1 MAKTAAECQKE
12 KRARDKLKEEQRRAR
27 LLAYSL
33 KVDVYQGTADHIERI
48 KQVTGIDEVQDL
60 LTRAIHNISRL
71 DDDALRALLAE
82 P

>member
-1 MAKTAAECQKE
+1 MAKTAAERQKE

>member
-1 MAKTAAECQKE
+1 MAKTATER
-12 KRARDKLKEEQRRAR
+12 KRDQRERDKLKAEERRAR

-33 KVDVYQGTADHIERI
+33 TVEVYQGTADHIERI
-48 KQVTGIDEVQDL
+48 KQVTGIDEVHDL

-71 DDDALRALLAE
+71 DDAALRDFLAK

>member
-1 MAKTAAECQKE
+1 MAKTAAERQKE

-27 LLAYSL
+27 LLAYTL
-33 KVDVYQGTADHIERI
+33 KVEVYQGTADHIERI
-48 KQVTGIDEVQDL
+48 KQVTGIDEVHDL

-71 DDDALRALLAE
+71 DDDALLAFLAE

>member
-1 MAKTAAECQKE
+1 MAKSDAERQKE
-12 KRARDKLKEEQRRAR
+12 KRARDKLKAEERRAR

-33 KVDVYQGTADHIERI
+33 KVEVYQGTADHIERI
-48 KQVTGIDEVQDL
+48 KQVTGIDEVHDL

-71 DDDALRALLAE
+71 DDAALRDFLAK

>member
-1 MAKTAAECQKE
+1 MAKSATER
-12 KRARDKLKEEQRRAR
+12 KREQRERDKLKEDEHHAR

>member
-1 MAKTAAECQKE
+1 MAKTDAERQKE
-12 KRARDKLKEEQRRAR
+12 KRARDKLKAEERRAR

-33 KVDVYQGTADHIERI
+33 KVEVYQGTADHLERI
-48 KQVTGIDEVQDL
+48 KQVTGIDEVHDL

-71 DDDALRALLAE
+71 DDAALRDFLAK

>member
-1 MAKTAAECQKE
+1 MAKTAAERQKE

-27 LLAYSL
+27 LLAYTL
-33 KVDVYQGTADHIERI
+33 KLEVFKGTADHIERI

-71 DDDALRALLAE
+71 DDDELRAFLAE

>member
-1 MAKTAAECQKE
+1 MAKSDAERQKE
-12 KRARDKLKEEQRRAR
+12 KRARDKLKAEERRAR

-33 KVDVYQGTADHIERI
+33 KVEVYQGTADHIERI
-48 KQVTGIDEVQDL
+48 KQVTGIEEVHDL

-71 DDDALRALLAE
+71 DDAALRDFLAK

>member
-1 MAKTAAECQKE
+1 MAKSATER
-12 KRARDKLKEEQRRAR
+12 KREQRERDKLKAEERRAR
-27 LLAYSL
+27 LLAFTL
-33 KVDVYQGTADHIERI
+33 KLEVFKGTAERLERI
-48 KQVTGIDEVQDL
+48 QQVTGIDEVQDL

>member
-1 MAKTAAECQKE
+1 M
-12 KRARDKLKEEQRRAR
+12 
-27 LLAYSL
+27 
-33 KVDVYQGTADHIERI
+33 YQGTADHIERI

>member
-1 MAKTAAECQKE
+1 MAKSAKE
-12 KRARDKLKEEQRRAR
+12 RKREQRAREKLKAEERRAR

>member
-1 MAKTAAECQKE
+1 MAKSAKE
-12 KRARDKLKEEQRRAR
+12 RKREQRAREKLKAEERRAR

-33 KVDVYQGTADHIERI
+33 KVDVYQGTADNIERI

-71 DDDALRALLAE
+71 DDDALRAFLAE

>member
-1 MAKTAAECQKE
+1 MAKTDAERQKE
-12 KRARDKLKEEQRRAR
+12 KRARDKLKAEERRAR

-33 KVDVYQGTADHIERI
+33 KVEVYQGTADHIERI
-48 KQVTGIDEVQDL
+48 KQVTGIDEVHDL

-71 DDDALRALLAE
+71 DDAALRDFLAK